1 MNEQSTQAAVNLDG
15 AIKALRAYLLERGN
29 RFDRGPA
36 YEGNGKVLA
45 SVKQAVKMYEGL
57 GYAKLLEFG
66 DPPVYALMRRGH
78 RQAHLF
84 QPQDPQIRQW
94 LEDGRVNLND
104 PAIRAYQLR
113 MAGLNESDI
122 PADDKP
128 HRFHINEVDDV
139 FIATTDDAG

>member
-1 MNEQSTQAAVNLDG
+1 MSEKSTKPASTLDG
-15 AIKALRAYLLERGN
+15 AIKALRAHLLEQGN

-45 SVKQAVKMYEGL
+45 SIKQAVRMYEGL

-66 DPPVYALMRRGH
+66 DPPVYALMQRGH
-78 RQAHLF
+78 REAHLF

-94 LEDGRVNLND
+94 LEDGQVDLND
-104 PAIRAYQLR
+104 PAIRAYQMR
-113 MAGLNESDI
+113 QSGLNESEI
-122 PADDKP
+122 STTGKP

-139 FIATTDDAG
+139 FIATIDGAN

>member
-1 MNEQSTQAAVNLDG
+1 MSEKSTKPASTLDG
-15 AIKALRAYLLERGN
+15 AIKALRAHLLEQGN

-45 SVKQAVKMYEGL
+45 SIKQAVRMYEGL

-66 DPPVYALMRRGH
+66 DPPVYALMQRGH
-78 RQAHLF
+78 REAHLF

-94 LEDGRVNLND
+94 LEDGQVDLND
-104 PAIRAYQLR
+104 PAIRAYQMR
-113 MAGLNESDI
+113 QSGLNESEI
-122 PADDKP
+122 STTGKP

-139 FIATTDDAG
+139 FIATTGGTN